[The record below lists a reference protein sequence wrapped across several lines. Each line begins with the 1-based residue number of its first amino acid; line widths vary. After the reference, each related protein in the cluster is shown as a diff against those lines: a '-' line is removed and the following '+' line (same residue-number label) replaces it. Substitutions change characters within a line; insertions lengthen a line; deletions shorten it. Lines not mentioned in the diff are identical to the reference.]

1 MRHVSRTHRVAVDW
15 VFDIFNLD
23 SKIQTRDIDTKH
35 QLADIFTKGC
45 FTSDESKNLLHVMED
60 APKLSKIPKSE
71 CPDIWI
77 RLPKHKWT
85 KSWFSMEDPVVLLE
99 RNFYDHPLA
108 GLVCNDSWRK
118 FCWNTVVAV

>member
-15 VFDIFNLD
+15 VFDIINLD

-60 APKLSKIPKSE
+60 APKLFKFPNQNLQTFGFVFQSTNGPNHGPVWKIQSFLLNEICMVIFWQDCYGKGNMRKS
-71 CPDIWI
+71 
-77 RLPKHKWT
+77 
-85 KSWFSMEDPVVLLE
+85 F
-99 RNFYDHPLA
+99 
-108 GLVCNDSWRK
+108 
-118 FCWNTVVAV
+118 